1 MHAGALRAL
10 EFDRIVSVVAG
21 LAVTP
26 TGHERLAQL
35 EPMTDPSAVAR
46 ELRATSEG
54 TRFLADHPGFPL
66 RAPSDLDAIIS
77 ALEIE
82 GRALEPLRL
91 LGLAD
96 YLESIEQTR
105 AAIRKVGDSFP
116 LLNGL
121 VETVA
126 LFRGEIADVRRKI
139 EPSGEVADRAS
150 PALASIRERLRK
162 QKSRLR
168 TTMDSFVRG
177 RETSKYLQEQVVTD
191 RNGRQVLMVRAEH
204 RSAIPGIVHGGS
216 ASGASLFV
224 EPMETVEINNEIVE
238 LEEQEAEEVRRIL
251 LELTDELRGR
261 SADLT
266 RTLDVA
272 TELDAIQARARFS
285 MMTDA
290 VEPVIATDGSLE
302 LRGARHP
309 LLIRGVAERLDRNAG
324 SGNRE
329 PEEPASQIPDP
340 RSRIP
345 APGSPVPVD
354 ILLTPPTRVLV
365 VTGPNTGGKTVAIK
379 TAGLLSL
386 MAQSG
391 LHVPAD
397 RGSKLPVFKSVFAD
411 IGDEQSISAS
421 LSTFSAHITNVVSM
435 DRTLMLPAL
444 ILLDEVGAGTDPVEG
459 GALGTAVID
468 HFRRRGAHL
477 IATTHYDSLKS
488 YASTTE
494 GVVSAAFGFNPE
506 NFAPTYRLMYGSP
519 GRSLAIEIAARLGMP
534 ANVVAAA
541 RDNLSEREKQL
552 AEHLARVDDDLR
564 ALERERKQATAE
576 RLAVADAER
585 KLRAREAAVRDRE
598 EAFRK
603 RLDSRLEEQVRA
615 ARKEIDTVIEG
626 LKARAAQLS
635 QQAAVRLRAGEKT
648 VVAGIS
654 TGDTGTARA
663 DARAALDDVVA
674 RLKEGAGVGPGRP
687 QGRPLPEEERE
698 IEVGSRVSVGALGLE
713 GVVVELHG
721 KHAEVDVRG
730 KRLRAALRDLRSAG
744 SAERNPAHRESR
756 GAGLAGGGPSSE
768 GRPAVHINIDLQPRT
783 GSLTEL
789 NVIGHTVDE
798 ALTRLEKFLDEA
810 MTTDVRELRIV
821 HGHGTGQLR
830 RAISAFLK
838 DHPLVAR
845 FDTAPQNQGGGGATI
860 VELKE

>member
-10 EFDRIVSVVAG
+10 EFDRIVTVVTG
-21 LAVTP
+21 LAVTS
-26 TGHERLAQL
+26 TGRARLADLHPLIDAAGVGAAQ
-35 EPMTDPSAVAR
+35 
-46 ELRATSEG
+46 RATTEG

-66 RAPSDLDAIIS
+66 RAPADLEHILT
-77 ALEIE
+77 ALGVD

-91 LGLAD
+91 FGLAD

-105 AAIRKVGDSFP
+105 AAVRTVAQSYP
-116 LLNGL
+116 LLGAL

-126 LFRGEIADVRRKI
+126 SFKAEIADVRRKI
-139 EPSGEVADRAS
+139 EPSGEVADNAS

-168 TTMDSFVRG
+168 STLDSFLRG

-191 RNGRQVLMVRAEH
+191 RNGRHVLMVRSEH
-204 RSAIPGIVHGGS
+204 RNAIPGIVHGGS
-216 ASGASLFV
+216 TSGASLFV

-238 LEEQEAEEVRRIL
+238 LEEQQADEVRRIL
-251 LELTDELRGR
+251 LELTDQFRGR
-261 SADLT
+261 PEDLQ

-285 MMTDA
+285 LMTDA
-290 VEPVIATDGSLE
+290 VEPVITADGSFE
-302 LRGARHP
+302 LKAARHP
-309 LLIRGVAERLDRNAG
+309 LLMKRVNERLEDG
-324 SGNRE
+324 RE
-329 PEEPASQIPDP
+329 DGGID
-340 RSRIP
+340 
-345 APGSPVPVD
+345 PVPVD
-354 ILLTPPTRVLV
+354 IALTPPTRVLV
-365 VTGPNTGGKTVAIK
+365 ITGPNTGGKTVAIK

-397 RGSKLPVFKSVFAD
+397 KGSKLPVFKSLFAD

-435 DRTLMLPAL
+435 DRTLTLPAL
-444 ILLDEVGAGTDPVEG
+444 ILLDEVGAGTDPGEG

-506 NFAPTYRLMYGSP
+506 NFAPTYKLIYGSP

-534 ANVVAAA
+534 ATVVAAA
-541 RDNLSEREKQL
+541 RENLTEREKQL

-564 ALERERKQATAE
+564 RLERERKQATTE
-576 RLAVADAER
+576 RLAVAEAER

-598 EAFRK
+598 ETFRK

-615 ARKEIDTVIEG
+615 ARKEIDTVIDG
-626 LKARAAQLS
+626 LKARATELS
-635 QQAAVRLRAGEKT
+635 AQAAVRLRAGEKT

-654 TGDTGTARA
+654 TGDTGAARA

-674 RLKEGAGVGPGRP
+674 RLKEGAGLGRP
-687 QGRPLPEEERE
+687 EGRPLPDE
-698 IEVGSRVSVGALGLE
+698 
-713 GVVVELHG
+713 
-721 KHAEVDVRG
+721 D
-730 KRLRAALRDLRSAG
+730 
-744 SAERNPAHRESR
+744 
-756 GAGLAGGGPSSE
+756 GG
-768 GRPAVHINIDLQPRT
+768 D
-783 GSLTEL
+783 
-789 NVIGHTVDE
+789 
-798 ALTRLEKFLDEA
+798 
-810 MTTDVRELRIV
+810 
-821 HGHGTGQLR
+821 
-830 RAISAFLK
+830 
-838 DHPLVAR
+838 
-845 FDTAPQNQGGGGATI
+845 
-860 VELKE
+860 